1 MCGRSGTVIEKNWA
15 LSVDQCQLQA
25 LQFSVHLIYLLSIL
39 LRCNGFWQDSENSSG
54 SDQQQPTEQWPWLF
68 LWCRFG
74 LGKCFGASSWSS
86 HQAGHRQLSYTI
98 HFLLHMTI
106 QLRNGLLLLHRVR
119 EDDTEMIFFFFS
131 RLMRHPLT
139 EVFYVSSLLQVLND
153 CRIVN
158 AEFFINSHVVVRGSA
173 LMITLNWSFSTSNG
187 QPLLLLIFK
196 ALITFAKLEPPLHYT
211 FISSSWAKYI
221 VDIASC
227 IHWFTTHF

>member
-1 MCGRSGTVIEKNWA
+1 MVFDRIQKT
-15 LSVDQCQLQA
+15 
-25 LQFSVHLIYLLSIL
+25 
-39 LRCNGFWQDSENSSG
+39 SG

-74 LGKCFGASSWSS
+74 LGKCFGASSWSN

-119 EDDTEMIFFFFS
+119 EDDTEMIFFFS

-173 LMITLNWSFSTSNG
+173 LMITLNWLFSTSNG
-187 QPLLLLIFK
+187 RPLLLLIFK
-196 ALITFAKLEPPLHYT
+196 ALITFAKLLEPPLHYT

-227 IHWFTTHF
+227 IH